1 MEPQSPSTRDTK
13 TGVAYH
19 FILGMALFFLSLVT
33 AWTPMTLAK
42 PIQNKKPVTTE
53 GFSAKAKNKR
63 VQEVNFEEM
72 ALQGQIRNPYGSYL
86 VQKNG
91 LKFVPL
97 YEVQKDMDEKIRSA
111 SEWMR

>member
-1 MEPQSPSTRDTK
+1 MLLRFLRSFSVKIGLSQRHLRVLVIFMIFSSLSWVSLAGAKAAKSAQPQTSPSLR
-13 TGVAYH
+13 
-19 FILGMALFFLSLVT
+19 S
-33 AWTPMTLAK
+33 
-42 PIQNKKPVTTE
+42 
-53 GFSAKAKNKR
+53 AKNKR

-97 YEVQKDMDEKIRSA
+97 YEIQKDMDDKIRSA
-111 SEWMR
+111 SEWTR